1 MVNKEQIVKFIIRVQ
16 LLDKHVVIGRKIHKY
31 GPNVT
36 MQQHRVKIVEIGN
49 KDSNQPL
56 SIMMVTPKLDNK
68 LVQRVHSI
76 INLEVGKVHLY
87 GEKLVSCLQVAHAR

>member
-1 MVNKEQIVKFIIRVQ
+1 MVNKEQIVEFIIRVPQ
-16 LLDKHVVIGRKIHKY
+16 LDKHVVIGRKEQKY

-56 SIMMVTPKLDNK
+56 SIMMVKPKLDNK
-68 LVQRVHSI
+68 WVQRVHQI
-76 INLEVGKVHLY
+76 INLEVQL
-87 GEKLVSCLQVAHAR
+87 